1 MTDEDA
7 PSSAPPPSGP
17 FRKPRP
23 GLGRG
28 LSALLGD
35 AEREEPVGGG
45 HEPSVGIRLLPVS
58 SLAPHPEQPRRH
70 FDEEAL
76 DELAKSISARGLIQ
90 PIVVRPHGKA
100 YQIVA
105 GERRWRAAQRA
116 RLHEVPVIVR
126 DLDEAETLEIAI
138 VENIQREDLNAIEEA
153 EAYAKLIGQ
162 FGHTHDALA
171 RLVNKSRSHIANL
184 LRLLDLPPTVRQRV
198 VEGALTMG
206 HARALIGAPDPE
218 KLARIVVERDLS
230 VRETEKLAREAKPRA
245 ARNGDGGNRSDGRI
259 IDSDIAAL
267 ERQLGDVLG
276 LNVKIT
282 FGDKGGAVTLA
293 YSTLDQL
300 DMICQRLTGETI

>member
-1 MTDEDA
+1 MTDETIPL
-7 PSSAPPPSGP
+7 PSNPP
-17 FRKPRP
+17 RKPRP

-35 AEREEPVGGG
+35 VEREESVRPGT
-45 HEPSVGIRLLPVS
+45 EPSSGVRMLPVS

-70 FDEEAL
+70 FDEDAL
-76 DELAKSISARGLIQ
+76 EELAKSIAMRGVIQ
-90 PIVVRPHGKA
+90 PIVVRPHGKD

-153 EAYAKLIGQ
+153 EAYAKLIGD
-162 FGHTHDALA
+162 FGHTQEALA
-171 RLVNKSRSHIANL
+171 KLVHKSRSHVANL
-184 LRLLDLPPTVRQRV
+184 LRLLELPTSVRQRV
-198 VEGALTMG
+198 MEGGLTMG

-230 VRETEKLAREAKPRA
+230 VRDTEKLAREAKPKA
-245 ARNGDGGNRSDGRI
+245 AGKGGGGSKLTGAGNA
-259 IDSDIAAL
+259 DIAAL

-276 LNVKIT
+276 LNVRIS
-282 FGDKGGAVTLA
+282 FGEKGGALTLA

-300 DMICQRLTGETI
+300 DMICQRLTGEKI